1 MEKFIKLKYIILA
14 VGVLASA
21 AFYIKESRYD
31 EPIVAFE
38 EDADHGVSEPV
49 LTDFN
54 DIQKDTI
61 DELVRAAVRE
71 ELYAICQDG
80 YLEKALSEV
89 AVTAKAEADAD
100 AKRHEGMVNIN
111 TAAKEELMSLEG
123 IGEKRAED
131 IISYRNS
138 CGGFKSIDELMNVS
152 GIKQASF
159 DRIKDK
165 IYV

>member
-1 MEKFIKLKYIILA
+1 MKKFIKLKYIILA

-21 AFYIKESRYD
+21 AFYMKESRYD
-31 EPIVAFE
+31 EPIVAFDN
-38 EDADHGVSEPV
+38 DADHGVSEPEPA
-49 LTDFN
+49 DFN

-61 DELVRAAVRE
+61 DEVVRAAVRD
-71 ELYAICQDG
+71 ELYAICQEG
-80 YLEKALSEV
+80 YLEKALSEA

-100 AKRHEGMVNIN
+100 AIRHEGKVNIN

-138 CGGFKSIDELMNVS
+138 SGGFKSIEELMNVS